1 MTNRI
6 TDTSQRNT
14 ARIAGFLYLLIVL
27 CALFSMMY
35 VPSKL
40 IVWRDAATTAK
51 NIMASELLF
60 RFGIVGDSVVFV
72 SEIALTVLLYILLKP
87 VNKTLALVSAFSRLA
102 MAVIQGIN
110 LLNLFFVLFLLSG
123 AAYLTV
129 FNADQLHALVML
141 FLNAHENGV
150 YVWGV
155 FFGFHLMV
163 LGYLVFKSGFFP
175 RMPGV
180 LMMIGSL
187 GYLMESYSNF
197 LSVNNEAIST
207 ITSFFL
213 ATSVIGEFS
222 FMFWLLLKGVK
233 VQQTATRKAN

>member
-233 VQQTATRKAN
+233 FQQAATRKAN